1 MQRTD
6 IVTPPEVRAVH
17 THVPDQ
23 TRRSLLDSKQ
33 NGESE
38 RSSNRSP
45 FVHPASIGLLLVL
58 LAVMGSLFLYNAAHD
73 GRIYRGVKVL
83 GVDLGGMNMAE
94 ARTALTQA
102 GQGYPEGHVTVQ
114 DGARTWTFAPAELGL
129 GVDVDR
135 TLEIAFSYGRSGDV
149 MSDLGSRLSALF
161 SSTTVTPLLTHDSA
175 SITKAIAR
183 IAAEVDRPAVDSKLE
198 RDAEGRVV
206 ITPSSTGTLLDRD
219 ALSNDLTKA
228 MSAVPLGSVSIRMR
242 EQAPGIT
249 EEALKATESQAL
261 LLTEQP
267 ISMATGES
275 SWTLEPSDLRGM
287 LALEAAADGT
297 ASVKLDR
304 AALEAYLQPLAEE
317 LRVAPQD
324 AQVTIGKGTAT
335 LTEDVS
341 GQELDVAAAVS
352 AIEQAAQAGDPNA
365 RSVALPLREVPASIQ
380 TEQVQPLYEKANTL
394 ITQGLRL
401 YFRDDGYILRNT
413 SVTGFL
419 GVVQGEGDALP
430 HLAIDEDVLANR
442 ISGVAYNFNRKP
454 TDARFRMIDG
464 VPTKIT
470 SGQDGLKVD
479 VQSSLQ
485 KAVSAINS
493 FSGTDRLQVELDV
506 TVTQPTLMDADLS
519 AISTPDLLASGQ
531 TSYAGS
537 SAERAWN
544 VGLGTRNVDGA
555 LVPPGGVFSTVDTI
569 GDLTLDAGFK
579 MGYAI
584 VRGPKGI
591 TTVPAEAGGI
601 CQVSTTLFHAVFRAG
616 IPIVERNWHSYWIST
631 YGRPP
636 SGMQGLDATIAP
648 PEKDFRFKNTTG
660 NWLLIKATADGKTV
674 NFELWGVN
682 PGWKVN
688 IAQPVIT
695 NRVKTTMDPITE
707 YSDQLPKGKKVLVE
721 HAQDG
726 FDSAITRTVTDA
738 NGNVIDQWTAKSHY
752 VPAHE
757 RYLIGAG
764 N

>member
-6 IVTPPEVRAVH
+6 IVNPPEVRVVH
-17 THVPDQ
+17 TQSPDQ
-23 TRRSLLDSKQ
+23 TRRTLLETTMGTD
-33 NGESE
+33 SE
-38 RSSNRSP
+38 RSSSRSP
-45 FVHPASIGLLLVL
+45 FITPLTIGLLLVFV
-58 LAVMGSLFLYNAAHD
+58 AVLGSLFLYNAAHE

-83 GVDLGGMNMAE
+83 GADLGGMNMAE

-102 GQGYPEGHVTVQ
+102 AQGYPEGKVTVQ
-114 DGARTWTFAPAELGL
+114 DGARTWAFAPAELGL

-135 TLEIAFSYGRSGDV
+135 TLETAFSYGRSGNM
-149 MSDLGSRLSALF
+149 MSDLGSKLNALF
-161 SSTTVTPLLTHDSA
+161 SGTTVVPLLTHDKA
-175 SITKAIAR
+175 SMLNAIAT
-183 IAAEVDRPAVDSKLE
+183 IAAQVDRPAVDSKLE
-198 RDAEGRVV
+198 RDAEGRVI
-206 ITPSSTGTLLDRD
+206 ITPSATGTLLDRD
-219 ALSNDLTKA
+219 ALSDALVKS
-228 MSAVPLGSVSIRMR
+228 MSSVPLTPVSIRMR
-242 EQAPGIT
+242 EQAPSIT
-249 EEALKATESQAL
+249 EAALRSTESQAL

-267 ISMATGES
+267 VVMSAGEAT
-275 SWTLEPSDLRGM
+275 WTIRPETLRGM
-287 LALEAAADGT
+287 LSIESAHDGT
-297 ASVKLDR
+297 ASVKLDG
-304 AALEAYLQPLAEE
+304 AVLEKYLQPIAEE

-324 AQVTIGKGTAT
+324 AQVSIGKGAAT

-341 GQELDVAAAVS
+341 GQELDIAGAVA
-352 AIEQAAQAGDPNA
+352 AIEQATQSGDATA
-365 RSVALPLREVPASIQ
+365 RSVALPIKEVPASIQ
-380 TEQVQPLYEKANTL
+380 TEQLKPLYEKANAL
-394 ITQGLRL
+394 ITQGVRL

-419 GVVQGEGDALP
+419 DVVQGKADALP
-430 HLAIDEDVLANR
+430 HLAIDEDVLATR

-454 TDARFRMIDG
+454 ADARFRMVNG
-464 VPTKIT
+464 APTKIT

-479 VQSSLQ
+479 VQSSLN
-485 KAVSAINS
+485 KAVTAING

-506 TVTQPTLMDADLS
+506 AVVPPALMDADLS
-519 AISTPDLLASGQ
+519 SIRTPDLLASGQ

-544 VGLGTRNVDGA
+544 VGLGTKNVDGA

-584 VRGPKGI
+584 VHGPQGI

-660 NWLLIKATADGKTV
+660 NWLLIKATADGKNVT
-674 NFELWGVN
+674 FELYGVN
-682 PGWKVN
+682 PGWHVN

-695 NRVKTTMDPITE
+695 NKVKTTMDPITE

-726 FDSAITRTVTDA
+726 FDSSISRTVTDA

-752 VPAHE
+752 APAHE
-757 RYLIGAG
+757 RYLIGTED
-764 N
+764 